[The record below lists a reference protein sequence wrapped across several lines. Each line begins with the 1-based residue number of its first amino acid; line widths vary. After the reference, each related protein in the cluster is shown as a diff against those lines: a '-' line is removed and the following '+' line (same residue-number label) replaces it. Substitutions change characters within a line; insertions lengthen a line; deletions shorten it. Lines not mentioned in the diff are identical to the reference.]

1 MEEGVVNR
9 DCRGDW
15 CDGPHRRGW
24 RPGQVG
30 AAERE
35 KWAGYVSVLKVEP
48 TGLADGLGVK

>member
-1 MEEGVVNR
+1 MGEGVVNR

-15 CDGPHRRGW
+15 CDGLHRRGW